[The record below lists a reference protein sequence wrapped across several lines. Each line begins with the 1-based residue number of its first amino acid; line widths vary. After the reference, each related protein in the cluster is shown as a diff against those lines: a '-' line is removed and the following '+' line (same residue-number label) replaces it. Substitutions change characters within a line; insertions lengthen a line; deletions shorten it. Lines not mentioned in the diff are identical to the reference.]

1 MRVPC
6 SQAVRP
12 EFSPPS
18 LHRNSNDFPSELPI
32 YVRRHML
39 SKQKLS
45 SKGKI
50 ALVASAILL
59 LVGSTIAVAAGQK
72 QFKSYYEFSVYDP
85 AEPVIS
91 TSVNHTFIDS
101 KIQIVVNLSAH
112 EGVKQ
117 IKGTYSIVIQIWN
130 DTTNSYKPFQTL
142 AANQPISLT
151 TQTTTLSFTFT
162 TSTPGTYNL
171 DVDFTTLSVVTE

>member
-1 MRVPC
+1 
-6 SQAVRP
+6 
-12 EFSPPS
+12 
-18 LHRNSNDFPSELPI
+18 
-32 YVRRHML
+32 ML

-45 SKGKI
+45 GKI

-72 QFKSYYEFSVYDP
+72 QFKSSYEFYVYDP
-85 AEPVIS
+85 AEPVVS

-112 EGVKQ
+112 DGVKQ
-117 IKGTYSIVIQIWN
+117 LKGTYSIVIQIWN
-130 DTTNSYKPFQTL
+130 DSANSYQPFQTL
-142 AANQPISLT
+142 AKDQPISLT
-151 TQTTTLSFTFT
+151 TRTTTLSFTFT

-171 DVDFTTLSVVTE
+171 DVDFTTLGVETA